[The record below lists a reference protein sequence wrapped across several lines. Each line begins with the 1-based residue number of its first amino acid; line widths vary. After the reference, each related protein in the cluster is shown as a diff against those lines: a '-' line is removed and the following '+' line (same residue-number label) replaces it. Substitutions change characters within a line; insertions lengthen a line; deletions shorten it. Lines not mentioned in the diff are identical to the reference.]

1 MRTCGTSH
9 DVLKVK
15 PDEHIAYMRRTY
27 EDEGDED
34 DILKYEA
41 VIIFWNFR
49 FDLDPTCPFI
59 VFIPILYDHKTQ
71 LEENAIGDSIT

>member
-15 PDEHIAYMRRTY
+15 PDEHIAYMRRTCD
-27 EDEGDED
+27 DEGED

-41 VIIFWNFR
+41 VIILWNFR

-59 VFIPILYDHKTQ
+59 VLIGILYDHKKQ
-71 LEENAIGDSIT
+71 LEKVQLATVSHK